1 MNYLKI
7 KIEPKGCN
15 QIHPQLEK
23 EFIAFMLCGGWIM
36 RINRDTGL
44 MTFYTCDPKGKQKKF
59 KVQKDK
65 GMCELGRSRY
75 NTFLKMYLVKGGQFL
90 RDLEK
95 QLANIQKV
103 NK

>member
-7 KIEPKGCN
+7 KIEPLGCKH
-15 QIHPQLEK
+15 IHPQLEN

-44 MTFYTCDPKGKQKKF
+44 MTFYSVDSRGKQNSF
-59 KVQKDK
+59 KIIK
-65 GMCELGRSRY
+65 GVEMRHSAQVEY
-75 NTFLKMYLVKGGQFL
+75 HAFLKMYLLKGGKFL
-90 RDLEK
+90 LDLEK

>member
-7 KIEPKGCN
+7 KIEPDGCK
-15 QIHPQLEK
+15 QIHPQLENK
-23 EFIAFMLCGGWIM
+23 FIAFMLCGGWIM

-44 MTFYTCDPKGKQKKF
+44 MVFYSIDHRGKQRTF
-59 KVQKDK
+59 KIVK
-65 GMCELGRSRY
+65 GADMRLSAQIEY
-75 NTFLKMYLVKGGQFL
+75 HAFLKMYLLKGGKFL
-90 RDLEK
+90 LDLEK